1 MEKENDKLNIFL
13 HVDYEYPCKYSILTL
28 HRPSRVFE
36 DPFDEGDSIAE
47 DYIIVNNDAYV
58 RLIRSEY
65 RKLLM
70 GRFDDDCSVD
80 AYSTYHEALE
90 RHLKESR
97 EKEEAEKVLKSYAS
111 AAVNSLV
118 GNNPPGENGFVSTDI
133 ERTFAENPIKDQT
146 NDKDF
151 DEVVPGQTLSP
162 VEAVKPD
169 TDRIMNEVKEFIL
182 EQVKAH
188 NVDAAVA
195 ENIYKTIIGQFP
207 NAIATPTDMINA
219 ILEAAQYSA
228 TTMAGVADE
237 ITERV
242 DPCSNCMNG
251 PKPGGCCVSCD
262 NIEKACKLHNIDL
275 NALRETVERQEEED
289 KVARVI
295 RDALLENRNE
305 CDATFAR
312 ASRILGRVIGFVQ
325 AEEALFNLKNI
336 NK

>member
-36 DPFDEGDSIAE
+36 DPFDDGDSIAE

-70 GRFDDDCSVD
+70 GRFADDCSVD
-80 AYSTYHEALE
+80 AYATYHEALE
-90 RHLKESR
+90 RHIEESR
-97 EKEEAEKVLKSYAS
+97 KKDEAEKELKRAGAEAIKILESS
-111 AAVNSLV
+111 
-118 GNNPPGENGFVSTDI
+118 NPPGEDG
-133 ERTFAENPIKDQT
+133 FAENPIKDQASD
-146 NDKDF
+146 NAF
-151 DEVVPGQTLSP
+151 DEVVPGQTLSL
-162 VEAVKPD
+162 VEAAKPD
-169 TDRIMNEVKEFIL
+169 IDRIMNEVKEFIL

-195 ENIYKTIIGQFP
+195 ENVYKTIIGQFP
-207 NAIATPTDMINA
+207 DAVARPADMINA

-228 TTMAGVADE
+228 MTMADAADE

-242 DPCSNCMNG
+242 DVCSNCMNG

-275 NALRETVERQEEED
+275 NALMETVERHEEENN
-289 KVARVI
+289 VARVI
-295 RDALLENRNE
+295 RDALLENRTK
-305 CDATFAR
+305 CDDTFAR
-312 ASRILGRVIGFVQ
+312 AARILGLVMGFVQ
-325 AEEALFNLKNI
+325 TEEFLFNLKNK

>member
-47 DYIIVNNDAYV
+47 DYILVNNDAYV

-70 GRFDDDCSVD
+70 GRFADDCSVD
-80 AYSTYHEALE
+80 AYATYHEALE
-90 RHLKESR
+90 RHIKEGKKNEET
-97 EKEEAEKVLKSYAS
+97 EKELKRAGAEAIKILESS
-111 AAVNSLV
+111 
-118 GNNPPGENGFVSTDI
+118 NPPGENGF
-133 ERTFAENPIKDQT
+133 AEHPIKDQACD
-146 NDKDF
+146 NDF
-151 DEVVPGQTLSP
+151 DADAPYQPLSP
-162 VEAVKPD
+162 VEAAKPD
-169 TDRIMNEVKEFIL
+169 IDRIMNEVKDFIL
-182 EQVKAH
+182 EQVKAR

-195 ENIYKTIIGQFP
+195 ENVHKTIIGQFP
-207 NAIATPTDMINA
+207 DTVARPADMINA

-228 TTMAGVADE
+228 MTMADAADE
-237 ITERV
+237 ITERADV
-242 DPCSNCMNG
+242 CSNCMNG

-275 NALRETVERQEEED
+275 KALRETVERHEEENN
-289 KVARVI
+289 VARVI

-312 ASRILGRVIGFVQ
+312 AARILGLVIGFIQ
-325 AEEALFNLKNI
+325 AEETLFNLKNK

>member
-47 DYIIVNNDAYV
+47 DYILVNNNAYV

-70 GRFDDDCSVD
+70 GRFADDCSVD
-80 AYSTYHEALE
+80 AYATYHEALE
-90 RHLKESR
+90 RHIKEG
-97 EKEEAEKVLKSYAS
+97 KKNEEAEK
-111 AAVNSLV
+111 
-118 GNNPPGENGFVSTDI
+118 FT
-133 ERTFAENPIKDQT
+133 ENPIKDQAFD
-146 NDKDF
+146 NGF

-162 VEAVKPD
+162 VEAAKPD
-169 TDRIMNEVKEFIL
+169 IDRIMNEVKEFIL
-182 EQVKAH
+182 DQVKAH

-207 NAIATPTDMINA
+207 NAIAKPMDMINA

-228 TTMAGVADE
+228 MTMEDAADE
-237 ITERV
+237 ITERADV
-242 DPCSNCMNG
+242 CSNCMNG
-251 PKPGGCCVSCD
+251 PKPGGCCLSCD

-275 NALRETVERQEEED
+275 KALRETVERQEEED
-289 KVARVI
+289 NVARVI

-312 ASRILGRVIGFVQ
+312 ASRILGRVIGFIQ
-325 AEEALFNLKNI
+325 AEETLFNLKNK

>member
-70 GRFDDDCSVD
+70 GRFADDCSVD
-80 AYSTYHEALE
+80 AYATYHEALE
-90 RHLKESR
+90 RHLEESR
-97 EKEEAEKVLKSYAS
+97 KKDETKPAVEAVK
-111 AAVNSLV
+111 NLV
-118 GNNPPGENGFVSTDI
+118 SNNPPGENGFVSTDI
-133 ERTFAENPIKDQT
+133 ERTFADNPIKDQAS
-146 NDKDF
+146 DKDF
-151 DEVVPGQTLSP
+151 EFDEDACDRLLSP
-162 VEAVKPD
+162 VDAAKPD
-169 TDRIMNEVKEFIL
+169 TDRIMNEVKDFIL
-182 EQVKAH
+182 EYVKAR
-188 NVDAAVA
+188 NVYAAVA
-195 ENIYKTIIGQFP
+195 ENVYKTIIGQFP
-207 NAIATPTDMINA
+207 DAIAKPMDMINA

-228 TTMAGVADE
+228 MTMADAADE
-237 ITERV
+237 ITERADV
-242 DPCSNCMNG
+242 CSNCMNG

-262 NIEKACKLHNIDL
+262 NIEKACKLHNTDL
-275 NALRETVERQEEED
+275 KALRETVERQSEEYN
-289 KVARVI
+289 VARVI

-305 CDATFAR
+305 CRDTFTR
-312 ASRILGRVIGFVQ
+312 AVRILDLVNGFIHADEV
-325 AEEALFNLKNI
+325 LFNFKNR